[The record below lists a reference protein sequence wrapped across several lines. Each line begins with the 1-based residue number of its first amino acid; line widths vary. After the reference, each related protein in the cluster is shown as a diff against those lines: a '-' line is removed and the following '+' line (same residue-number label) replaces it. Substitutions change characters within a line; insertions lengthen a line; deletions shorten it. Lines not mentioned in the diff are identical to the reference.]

1 MRKISVVLV
10 CLLGACNSE
19 PTGEQPP
26 PLVEP
31 EPGLQFPRDATAFE
45 AELAAIDE
53 EIAKAEDRATEQTG
67 SWLVLEKIA
76 GLWMRR
82 ARLSGDY
89 DDYAK
94 AEDALARA
102 FERAPEG
109 SGPMLSRAALNF
121 TLHRV
126 DAVSPDLDAV
136 ANRILL
142 DDITHAVV
150 ESMRGDVAFARG
162 QYPEALT
169 HYEAALALHR
179 TPNVLSKLA
188 LWRWR
193 MGEFD
198 QAEALYLEAEEMLV
212 GASLEPR
219 AWTDLQLGIMDLER
233 GRYQDAFNH
242 YRAGAEDLGGWWL
255 IEEHIAEIAVLLGMP
270 KFALALYDDIIARTG
285 KPEFIDAKA
294 SLLLASGDNEGAAEL
309 IEQATARYEA
319 ELARFP
325 EASYGHALDHYLEFG
340 PPERA
345 LELAEANHTLRPNV
359 EAKLGL
365 AEARLGVGDVA
376 GAKTIVDEALATDYV
391 SADLFWIASQV
402 YEAHGDQEQAASL
415 REQALALN
423 PRL

>member
-53 EIAKAEDRATEQTG
+53 EIAKAEDRAAEQTG

-109 SGPMLSRAALNF
+109 SGPMLSRAVLNF

-162 QYPEALT
+162 QYPEALA
-169 HYEAALALHR
+169 HYEAA
-179 TPNVLSKLA
+179 P
-188 LWRWR
+188 
-193 MGEFD
+193 
-198 QAEALYLEAEEMLV
+198 
-212 GASLEPR
+212 
-219 AWTDLQLGIMDLER
+219 
-233 GRYQDAFNH
+233 
-242 YRAGAEDLGGWWL
+242 
-255 IEEHIAEIAVLLGMP
+255 
-270 KFALALYDDIIARTG
+270 AR
-285 KPEFIDAKA
+285 
-294 SLLLASGDNEGAAEL
+294 
-309 IEQATARYEA
+309 
-319 ELARFP
+319 
-325 EASYGHALDHYLEFG
+325 
-340 PPERA
+340 
-345 LELAEANHTLRPNV
+345 
-359 EAKLGL
+359 
-365 AEARLGVGDVA
+365 
-376 GAKTIVDEALATDYV
+376 
-391 SADLFWIASQV
+391 
-402 YEAHGDQEQAASL
+402 
-415 REQALALN
+415 
-423 PRL
+423 